1 MNKRGF
7 KDRAVIRKR
16 MILALCFITA
26 VFSILIIRLSYIM
39 LVKREDYSSRAEEQW
54 TSEVRI
60 DARRGRI
67 LDRNGNELAV
77 SANVY
82 RIDFDLNSIR
92 QYLKK
97 NSKTTDDIAPLIAEA
112 VGIETITVKDKLE
125 TKLSNGSDAGS
136 ATLVRRIEKDIAD
149 KVNELNIQG
158 VIVSPDTKRYY
169 PEGQFLSHVLGSTN
183 SDGQGL
189 TGVELQYNEYLSGV
203 PGLRVTELDR
213 NSEALDYTISNF
225 TAPIDG
231 KDVTLTIDKNL
242 QAIAE
247 KVAEKGLV
255 DNKAKSVRILMMN
268 PQNGEILAMVNEPD
282 FDPNNPFSGYEDFIG
297 ETDAEKLQ
305 RMWRNSLVND
315 TFEPGSIFKVITMS
329 TAIEEG
335 LVSESD
341 TFNCGGS
348 LQVGPHTIKCWKRG
362 GHGSQILPEILQNSC
377 NVGFMKLGEKIGS
390 ETLVKYIKK
399 FGFGQVSGV
408 DLPGEAR
415 GIIKSADNMN
425 DADLATISFGQTNT
439 VNAVQY
445 MAAYNAIV
453 NGGTLIQPHIMKS
466 VSHEDSNGNTIL
478 DEEFEPKKTENIISE
493 STAAT
498 LRDYLERTVNQG
510 GSNKTYIEG
519 YHIGAKTGTAQ
530 KVNPVT
536 GGYESGKYIS
546 SMAAFATIDNPQ
558 LTVFISIDEPSNG
571 AYYAGVVTAPLGKVL
586 LEDVFNYLDSE
597 FSQDENI
604 ILKDV
609 VIPELRGLSVSEAK
623 KLLKDE
629 YNLEC
634 TVEGD
639 GDTITSMKPYPGYTI
654 KEGST
659 INLYTDENAT
669 YNKDVVMPDVRGYSK
684 ESATKLLDSL
694 NIKYSLQGDGV
705 VINQSIPSGELISEG
720 TTVKITLSAEY
731 GDMTFGY
738 DED

>member
-1 MNKRGF
+1 MNKKGF
-7 KDRAVIRKR
+7 KDRAVMRKR
-16 MILALCFITA
+16 MVLALWFITA
-26 VFSILIIRLSYIM
+26 VFGLLIVRLSYIM
-39 LVKREDYSSRAEEQW
+39 IVKRDDYSSRAEEQW

-60 DARRGRI
+60 EARRGRI

-82 RIDFDLNSIR
+82 RVDFDLNSIR

-97 NSKTTDDIAPLIAEA
+97 NHKTTDDIAPLIAEA
-112 VGIETITVKDKLE
+112 TGIETATVKDKLE
-125 TKLSNGSDAGS
+125 TKLANGSDAGS
-136 ATLVRRIEKDIAD
+136 ATLVRRVEKDVAD
-149 KVNELNIQG
+149 KVNELSIQG

-169 PEGQFLSHVLGSTN
+169 PEGDFLSHVLGSTN

-203 PGLRVTELDR
+203 PGLRISELDR

-225 TAPIDG
+225 TTPIDG

-255 DNKAKSVRILMMN
+255 DNKAKRVSILIMN

-282 FDPNNPFSGYEDFIG
+282 FDPNNPFEGYEDFVG

-305 RMWRNSLVND
+305 KMWRNSLVND

-335 LVSESD
+335 LVTESD
-341 TFNCGGS
+341 QFTCGGS
-348 LQVGPHTIKCWKRG
+348 LQVGPHTIKCWKHG
-362 GHGSQILPEILQNSC
+362 GHGTQILPEILQNSC

-390 ETLVKYIKK
+390 EKLVEYIKK

-415 GIIKSADNMN
+415 GIVKSAENMN

-445 MAAYNAIV
+445 MTAFNAIV
-453 NGGTLIQPHIMKS
+453 NGGTLIQPHVMKYI
-466 VSHEDSNGNTIL
+466 SHTDSNGNVVI
-478 DEEFEPKKTENIISE
+478 DEEFEPKTVENVISE

-510 GSNKTYIEG
+510 GSNKAYIAG

-530 KVNPVT
+530 KVNPLT

-546 SMAAFATIDNPQ
+546 SMAGFATTDNPQ
-558 LTVFISIDEPSNG
+558 ITVFITIDEPSNG
-571 AYYAGVVTAPLGKVL
+571 AYYGGEVAAPLMKEL
-586 LEDVFNYLDSE
+586 FEEVFKYMDSPLAKE
-597 FSQDENI
+597 RFSIYKNVI
-604 ILKDV
+604 I
-609 VIPELRGLSVSEAK
+609 
-623 KLLKDE
+623 
-629 YNLEC
+629 
-634 TVEGD
+634 
-639 GDTITSMKPYPGYTI
+639 
-654 KEGST
+654 
-659 INLYTDENAT
+659 
-669 YNKDVVMPDVRGYSK
+669 PDVRGKSIEEAK
-684 ESATKLLDSL
+684 EILKQ
-694 NIKYSLQGDGV
+694 I
-705 VINQSIPSGELISEG
+705 I
-720 TTVKITLSAEY
+720 
-731 GDMTFGY
+731 
-738 DED
+738 